1 MNEIQERIE
10 ALQGKGWTAAAIADE
25 LGVTRDGLAKW
36 KTGDRYPSNAKGVFA
51 ILDGLAQHEH
61 PPPKRRRHEK
71 KEVADNGTDT
81 ISGQPL
87 EVIAG
92 EPDRPLVI
100 GDIEIPCYVL
110 EDEARVISQ
119 RGVFLGL
126 GARRGGIKTNRG
138 GAEIPRI
145 MASQTLAPF
154 ISSELMMALKSHILF
169 KLPTGREAYGYP
181 ATLLVDICEAFLK
194 ARADGALGSRYMHIA
209 ERCEVLVRG
218 LASVGIIA
226 LVDEATGYQDIR
238 AKRSLAVILEK
249 FIAKELQPWTQT
261 FPYEFYEEI
270 FRLKGWQ
277 GPEGGKRPSVIG
289 HYTNDFVYERL
300 APGLLA
306 ELQTLNPIEVNG
318 GRRHRHH
325 QWFTP
330 DVGHPKLKDHLTAVT
345 AIMRGA
351 STWGAFVRSINRAFP
366 KLNEQIVMPLDED

>member
-25 LGVTRDGLAKW
+25 LGVTADALAKW

-51 ILDGLAQHEH
+51 ILDGLSQHS

-92 EPDRPLVI
+92 ETDRPLVI
-100 GDIEIPCYVL
+100 GDMEIPCYVL
-110 EDEARVISQ
+110 EDETRVLSQ
-119 RGVFLGL
+119 RGIFFGL
-126 GARRGGIKTNRG
+126 GARRGGTNRG

-154 ISSELMMALKSHILF
+154 ISSELMVALKSHILF
-169 KLPTGREAYGYP
+169 RLPQGGEAYGYP
-181 ATLLVDICEAFLK
+181 ATLLVDICDAFLK
-194 ARADGALGSRYMHIA
+194 ARSEGALGSRHMHIA

-218 LASVGIIA
+218 LAAVGIIA

-238 AKRSLAVILEK
+238 AKRSLALILEK
-249 FIAKELQPWTQT
+249 FIAKELQPWTRT
-261 FPYEFYEEI
+261 FPYEFYEQI

-277 GPEGGKRPSVIG
+277 GPQGVKRPSLIG
-289 HYTNDFVYERL
+289 HYTNNFVYERL
-300 APGLLA
+300 APGVLA
-306 ELQTLNPIEVNG
+306 ELRTLNPTEVNG
-318 GRRHRHH
+318 VRRYRHH

-330 DVGHPKLKDHLTAVT
+330 EFGHPKLKEHLAAVI
-345 AIMRGA
+345 ALMRAA
-351 STWGAFVRSINRAFP
+351 STWPAFERSINRAFP
-366 KLNEQIVMPLDED
+366 KLNKQIVMSLDED